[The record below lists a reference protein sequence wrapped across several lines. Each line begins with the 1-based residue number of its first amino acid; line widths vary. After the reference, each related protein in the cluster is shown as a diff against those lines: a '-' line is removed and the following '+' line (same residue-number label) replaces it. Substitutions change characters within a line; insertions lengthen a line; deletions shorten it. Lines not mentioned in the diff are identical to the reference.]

1 MTKMSSRQPRE
12 DFGLDD
18 SSDLEDS
25 WAAESVMFDASP
37 VSRECRICFKM
48 RKFTKN
54 HKQILPTSM
63 GPTCC

>member
-1 MTKMSSRQPRE
+1 MTKMTSRQPRE

-37 VSRECRICFKM
+37 VSSESG
-48 RKFTKN
+48 KFLQLKTAAITNLKIA
-54 HKQILPTSM
+54 KK
-63 GPTCC
+63 C